1 MQIDLETKK
10 RVKLV
15 ANKVRK
21 KILLMAFSAG
31 QSSAHIGGALSSA
44 DIISTLY
51 ETVFKINKKNIYD
64 EEKDRFIL
72 SKGHGCLT
80 YYAILNHL
88 GFITDDELLT
98 FEKDGSILLGHP
110 VKNRDKGIEFSNGS
124 LGMGLSIGV
133 GLAIGYKRLN
143 KKNNVYVILGDGEC
157 NEGSVWES
165 FMCANK
171 FNLDNLFVFIDNN
184 KFQQTGSNDE
194 ILINNNLNDKLSA
207 FGWNTKKI
215 NGHSIEEIYDFL
227 VTNKNNQ
234 KPNIAICET
243 IKGKG
248 VSFIENNNDWHHTV
262 LTKKNYDIAIN
273 ELNKNEA

>member
-194 ILINNNLNDKLSA
+194 ILINNNLNDKLSS

>member
-1 MQIDLETKK
+1 MQIDLDTKK

-243 IKGKG
+243 IKGK
-248 VSFIENNNDWHHTV
+248 VYH
-262 LTKKNYDIAIN
+262 L
-273 ELNKNEA
+273 